1 MLTGQG
7 DCDTTGCLLDYPYLA
22 EHYKLI
28 AIDLPKQQVLDGDPK
43 AVQQINVT
51 GKIERDGNT
60 ETFLTIEEAKE
71 IILDFSQRT
80 MKVL

>member
-7 DCDTTGCLLDYPYLA
+7 DCDTTGCSLDYPYLT

-51 GKIERDGNT
+51 GNIERDGNT

-71 IILDFSQRT
+71 IILDFSERT